1 MHNYYLNFLMKHAS
15 TIVTVNNGVCVDFAH
30 VPIEIQVF
38 SVKCLFTHH
47 SMKLLS
53 SAFALTTGVAS
64 VHT

>member
-1 MHNYYLNFLMKHAS
+1 M
-15 TIVTVNNGVCVDFAH
+15 VCVDFAH

-47 SMKLLS
+47 SMKLLLLLS
-53 SAFALTTGVAS
+53 SALALITGVTS